1 MAFEPK
7 ISVCLTDKCKTL
19 KATDVTGVYHVVSN
33 STGWQNAATVLAS
46 EVATATITITDPAGT
61 TTSTVVTTQIPN
73 PVTGTFSFSDFTLPN
88 SAAWADGDYTILY
101 SIVTTPGATNPGT
114 YTATICPYFFC
125 NIECAVDKLWAKV
138 ATNLCCSDCDAS
150 ELMEIAMIAEGYLR
164 ALKSAASCGDTTSAN
179 ILLKTLTKITTFN
192 DCNCN

>member
-19 KATDVTGVYHVVSN
+19 KATDVTGVYHVTSN
-33 STGWQNAATVLAS
+33 PTGWQNAATVLAS

-61 TTSTVVTTQIPN
+61 TTITDVLTQIPD
-73 PVTGTFSFSDFTLPN
+73 PVIGNFTFSDLTLAN
-88 SAAWADGDYTILY
+88 SASWADGDYTILY
-101 SIVTTPGATNPGT
+101 TIVTIPGAANPGT

-125 NIECAVDKLWAKV
+125 NIECSVDKMWAKV

-150 ELMEIAMIAEGYLR
+150 ELMEVAMVAEGYLR
-164 ALKSAASCGDTTSAN
+164 ALKSAASCGDTTSAD